1 MRFFN
6 TEGPVRPDD
15 HYAIQSLDRMDIDE
29 LLALIRAKRYFVLHA
44 PRQTGKTSALI
55 ALRDLLN
62 SGEVGNFRCVN
73 VGVGQVARDDTA
85 RGIRA
90 ILGSLSENAQELGD
104 DYPGSVWQDILAS
117 MGPESALNVLLA
129 RWSRAGPTP
138 LVLLVDEIDSLVGDT
153 LLSVLRQLRAGY
165 EKRPGGFPQ
174 SVVLCGVRDIR
185 DYRIR
190 SSTGEVI
197 AGGSPFNVAAKSLRM
212 GDFTEAETRALM
224 AQHMEETGQRFSS
237 SALDSV
243 WTQTRGQPWLVN
255 ALCAGACFDN
265 KAGRD
270 RSRAIEVDD
279 IYAAREE
286 LILSRRT
293 HLDQLAHKLEEERV
307 RRVVEPLLSGG
318 GARYQAR
325 DLEYVRDL
333 GLLAPDSPPRMA
345 NPIYR
350 EVVPRE
356 LGYVLQDSLDVQ
368 AAWYVDGDGGLNMD
382 KLLTAFGTFF
392 GEHSEHWLG
401 RFGEYPEAGPQLI
414 LQAYLQRVVNGGGR
428 IEREYGLGRGRT
440 DLLVLWPREA
450 GQPSELWERFV
461 VECKVLRDS
470 DRKSL
475 AWTVERGVEQTLGYM
490 KKCGAEGRASGGD
503 RPPYRRGGAPGRWGR
518 DGWKRTPAGR
528 ARGGGLDVVAP
539 GSRIGPTGSG
549 HGGPNT
555 EFLTL
560 PPAAHLA
567 HEAAHHPLVGLAQ
580 LPVPEPAKRPGN
592 EFVARAALQGLDL
605 DWLGAGEERADLG
618 HGPYSVG
625 LKHHEHL
632 LMMPRSGPLQAHLT
646 LESPVPL
653 QAHVSLEKARRS
665 AHSRFSDTL
674 PIVPPRQGGIG
685 AGGCP

>member
-6 TEGPVRPDD
+6 TEGPVRPDK
-15 HYAIQSLDRMDIDE
+15 HYAIRPLDRVNVGE
-29 LLALIRAKRYFVLHA
+29 FLALIRAERYFALHA

-62 SGEVGNFRCVN
+62 SGEVGNFRCVDVN
-73 VGVGQVARDDTA
+73 VEVGQVARDDVA
-85 RGIRA
+85 RGMRA
-90 ILGSLSENAQELGD
+90 ILGILAENARGLGD
-104 DYPGSVWQDILAS
+104 DYPGSVWQDVLAS
-117 MGPESALNVLLA
+117 MGPESALNVLFA
-129 RWSRAGPTP
+129 RWCRADPVP

-165 EKRPGGFPQ
+165 QRRPEAFPQ

-190 SSTGEVI
+190 SSAGEII

-224 AQHMEETGQRFSS
+224 AQHTEETGQRFSEA
-237 SALDSV
+237 ALEAV

-270 RSRAIEVDD
+270 RSRSIEVDD
-279 IYAAREE
+279 VYAAREE

-307 RRVVEPLLSGG
+307 RRVVEPMLSGG
-318 GARYQAR
+318 EVQHDGR

-356 LGYVLQDSLDVQ
+356 LGYVLQDSLDIQ
-368 AAWYVDGDGGLNMD
+368 ARWYVHNDGRLNMT
-382 KLLTAFGTFF
+382 KLLSAFGTFF
-392 GEHSEHWLG
+392 GEHAEHWLG
-401 RFGEYPEAGPQLI
+401 HLGAYREAAPQLI
-414 LQAYLQRVVNGGGR
+414 LQSYLQRVVNCGGR

-450 GQPSELWERFV
+450 GQPSDLWERFV

-475 AWTVERGVEQTLGYM
+475 ARTVECGVKQTLGYM
-490 KKCGAEGRASGGD
+490 KQCGAKEGHLVVMDRRSGERRRSEARRHGD
-503 RPPYRRGGAPGRWGR
+503 GEADGSERRRGGDEARSERLHDGR
-518 DGWKRTPAGR
+518 K
-528 ARGGGLDVVAP
+528 VAVW
-539 GSRIGPTGSG
+539 
-549 HGGPNT
+549 
-555 EFLTL
+555 TL
-560 PPAAHLA
+560 
-567 HEAAHHPLVGLAQ
+567 
-580 LPVPEPAKRPGN
+580 
-592 EFVARAALQGLDL
+592 
-605 DWLGAGEERADLG
+605 
-618 HGPYSVG
+618 
-625 LKHHEHL
+625 
-632 LMMPRSGPLQAHLT
+632 
-646 LESPVPL
+646 
-653 QAHVSLEKARRS
+653 
-665 AHSRFSDTL
+665 
-674 PIVPPRQGGIG
+674 
-685 AGGCP
+685 

>member
-6 TEGPVRPDD
+6 TEGPVRPDK
-15 HYAIQSLDRMDIDE
+15 HYAIRPLDRVNVGE
-29 LLALIRAKRYFVLHA
+29 FLALIRAERYFVLHA

-62 SGEVGNFRCVN
+62 SGEVGDFRCVDVN
-73 VGVGQVARDDTA
+73 VEVGQVARDDTA

-90 ILGSLSENAQELGD
+90 ILGSLAENAQELGD
-104 DYPGSVWQDILAS
+104 DYPEEVWPDILAKV
-117 MGPESALNVLLA
+117 GPDDALKRLLA
-129 RWSRAGPTP
+129 RWCRASPVP

-165 EKRPGGFPQ
+165 QRRPEGFPQ

-224 AQHMEETGQRFSS
+224 AQHTEETGQRFSE
-237 SALDSV
+237 AAQEAV

-270 RSRAIEVDD
+270 RSRAIEEDD
-279 IYAAREE
+279 VYAAREE

-293 HLDQLAHKLEEERV
+293 HLDQLAHKLEEARV

-318 GARYQAR
+318 EVQHDGR

-333 GLLAPDSPPRMA
+333 GLLAPDSPPRIA

-356 LGYVLQDSLDVQ
+356 LGYVLQDSLDIRV
-368 AAWYVDGDGGLNMD
+368 AWYVDDDGGLNMT
-382 KLLTAFGTFF
+382 KLLTAFRTFF
-392 GEHSEHWLG
+392 GEHAEHWLG
-401 RFGEYPEAGPQLI
+401 RFADYREAGPQLI
-414 LQAYLQRVVNGGGR
+414 LQSYLQRVVNGGGR

-440 DLLVLWPREA
+440 DLLVLWPRES
-450 GQPSELWERFV
+450 GQPSDLWERFV

-475 AWTVERGVEQTLGYM
+475 AWTVEKGVKQTLGYM
-490 KKCGAEGRASGGD
+490 KQCGAEEGHLVVMD
-503 RPPYRRGGAPGRWGR
+503 RRSEERRGGEGAEDHR
-518 DGWKRTPAGR
+518 DGDGEAD
-528 ARGGGLDVVAP
+528 GGGRRQDGRGVA
-539 GSRIGPTGSG
+539 IWM
-549 HGGPNT
+549 
-555 EFLTL
+555 L
-560 PPAAHLA
+560 
-567 HEAAHHPLVGLAQ
+567 
-580 LPVPEPAKRPGN
+580 
-592 EFVARAALQGLDL
+592 
-605 DWLGAGEERADLG
+605 
-618 HGPYSVG
+618 
-625 LKHHEHL
+625 
-632 LMMPRSGPLQAHLT
+632 
-646 LESPVPL
+646 
-653 QAHVSLEKARRS
+653 
-665 AHSRFSDTL
+665 
-674 PIVPPRQGGIG
+674 
-685 AGGCP
+685 

>member
-15 HYAIQSLDRMDIDE
+15 HYAIPPLDRMDVDE

-62 SGEVGNFRCVN
+62 SGAAGNFRCVHTN
-73 VGVGQVARDDTA
+73 VEVGQVARDDTA

-90 ILGSLSENAQELGD
+90 ILSRLAMRARLLHDDFPHESWRAVLEASGPDDALGD
-104 DYPGSVWQDILAS
+104 
-117 MGPESALNVLLA
+117 LLSNWCVA
-129 RWSRAGPTP
+129 NPVP

-165 EKRPGGFPQ
+165 EQRPEGFPQ

-190 SSTGEVI
+190 SSAGEVI

-224 AQHMEETGQRFSS
+224 AQHTEETGQRFSAA
-237 SALDSV
+237 ALDSV

-270 RSRAIEVDD
+270 RSRTIEVDD
-279 IYAAREE
+279 VYAAREE

-307 RRVVEPLLSGG
+307 RRVVEPILSGG
-318 GARYQAR
+318 EARHEIR

-333 GLLAPDSPPRMA
+333 GLIDGNQPPRIA
-345 NPIYR
+345 NPIYA

-356 LGYVLQDSLDVQ
+356 LGYILQSSLDQ
-368 AAWYVDGDGGLNMD
+368 NPAWYVDDDGRLDMD

-392 GEHSEHWLG
+392 GEHAEHWLG
-401 RFGEYPEAGPQLI
+401 RFGDYPEAGPQLI

-450 GQPSELWERFV
+450 GQPSDLWERFV

-475 AWTVERGVEQTLGYM
+475 EWTVERGVEQTLGYM
-490 KKCGAEGRASGGD
+490 AKCRAEEGHLVVIDRRAGTEERRRSEGAED
-503 RPPYRRGGAPGRWGR
+503 RRDGEGGA
-518 DGWKRTPAGR
+518 D
-528 ARGGGLDVVAP
+528 GGGRRLDGRGVVVW
-539 GSRIGPTGSG
+539 
-549 HGGPNT
+549 
-555 EFLTL
+555 TL
-560 PPAAHLA
+560 
-567 HEAAHHPLVGLAQ
+567 
-580 LPVPEPAKRPGN
+580 
-592 EFVARAALQGLDL
+592 
-605 DWLGAGEERADLG
+605 
-618 HGPYSVG
+618 
-625 LKHHEHL
+625 
-632 LMMPRSGPLQAHLT
+632 
-646 LESPVPL
+646 
-653 QAHVSLEKARRS
+653 
-665 AHSRFSDTL
+665 
-674 PIVPPRQGGIG
+674 
-685 AGGCP
+685 

>member
-15 HYAIQSLDRMDIDE
+15 HYAIAPLDRADVDE
-29 LLALIRAKRYFVLHA
+29 FLGLIRAKRYFVLHA

-62 SGEVGNFRCVN
+62 SGEAGDFRCVSMN
-73 VGVGQVARDDTA
+73 VEPAQVARDDVA

-90 ILGSLSENAQELGD
+90 ILSGLATRARLLGD
-104 DYPGSVWQDILAS
+104 DYPDGVWPDVLANA
-117 MGPESALNVLLA
+117 GPEDALKELLT
-129 RWSRAGPTP
+129 RWCVANPVP

-165 EKRPGGFPQ
+165 EQRPEGFPQ

-190 SSTGEVI
+190 SSAGEVI

-224 AQHMEETGQRFSS
+224 AQHTEETGQRFT
-237 SALDSV
+237 AAAQGAV

-270 RSRAIEVDD
+270 RSRSIEVDD
-279 IYAAREE
+279 VYAAREE

-293 HLDQLAHKLEEERV
+293 HLDQLAHKLEEARV

-318 GARYQAR
+318 EVQHDGR

-333 GLLAPDSPPRMA
+333 GLIAVADPPRIA

-356 LGYVLQDSLDVQ
+356 LGYVLQSSLDIQV
-368 AAWYVDGDGGLNMD
+368 AWYVDDDGRLDMD
-382 KLLTAFGTFF
+382 KLLSAFGTFF
-392 GEHSEHWLG
+392 GEHAEHWLG
-401 RFGEYPEAGPQLI
+401 HLGAYREAAPQLI
-414 LQAYLQRVVNGGGR
+414 LQSYLQRVVNGGGR

-450 GQPSELWERFV
+450 GQPSDLWERFV
-461 VECKVLRDS
+461 VECKVLRDT

-475 AWTVERGVEQTLGYM
+475 AWTVEKGVKQTLGYM
-490 KKCGAEGRASGGD
+490 KQCGAEEGHLVVMDRRSGAKESRRSEARRYGD
-503 RPPYRRGGAPGRWGR
+503 GEAGGSERRRGGDEARSERLHDGR
-518 DGWKRTPAGR
+518 K
-528 ARGGGLDVVAP
+528 VAVW
-539 GSRIGPTGSG
+539 
-549 HGGPNT
+549 
-555 EFLTL
+555 TL
-560 PPAAHLA
+560 
-567 HEAAHHPLVGLAQ
+567 
-580 LPVPEPAKRPGN
+580 
-592 EFVARAALQGLDL
+592 
-605 DWLGAGEERADLG
+605 
-618 HGPYSVG
+618 
-625 LKHHEHL
+625 
-632 LMMPRSGPLQAHLT
+632 
-646 LESPVPL
+646 
-653 QAHVSLEKARRS
+653 
-665 AHSRFSDTL
+665 
-674 PIVPPRQGGIG
+674 
-685 AGGCP
+685 

>member
-6 TEGPVRPDD
+6 TEGPVRPNK
-15 HYAIQSLDRMDIDE
+15 HYAIRPLDRVNVGE
-29 LLALIRAKRYFVLHA
+29 FLALIRAERYFVLHA

-62 SGEVGNFRCVN
+62 SGEVGDFRCVDVN
-73 VGVGQVARDDTA
+73 VEVGQVARDDVA

-90 ILGSLSENAQELGD
+90 ILGILTENARGLGD
-104 DYPGSVWQDILAS
+104 DYPGGVWQDVLAS

-129 RWSRAGPTP
+129 RWCRANPVP

-165 EKRPGGFPQ
+165 QRRPEAFPQ

-224 AQHMEETGQRFSS
+224 AQHTGETGQRFSEA
-237 SALDSV
+237 ALEAV

-270 RSRAIEVDD
+270 RSRSIEVDD
-279 IYAAREE
+279 VYAAREE

-318 GARYQAR
+318 EVQHHAR

-356 LGYVLQDSLDVQ
+356 LGYVLQDSLDIQV
-368 AAWYVDGDGGLNMD
+368 AWYVDDAGRLDMT
-382 KLLTAFGTFF
+382 KLLSAFGTFF
-392 GEHSEHWLG
+392 GEHAEHWLG
-401 RFGEYPEAGPQLI
+401 HLGAYREAAPQLI
-414 LQAYLQRVVNGGGR
+414 LQAYLQRVVNSGGR

-440 DLLVLWPREA
+440 DLLVRWPRES
-450 GQPSELWERFV
+450 GQPSDLWERFV
-461 VECKVLRDS
+461 VECKVLRDT

-475 AWTVERGVEQTLGYM
+475 AWTVEKGVEQTLGYM
-490 KKCGAEGRASGGD
+490 AQCGAEEGHLVVMDRRSGERRSGG
-503 RPPYRRGGAPGRWGR
+503 GAAEPR
-518 DGWKRTPAGR
+518 DGVGEAD
-528 ARGGGLDVVAP
+528 GGGRREDGRGVV
-539 GSRIGPTGSG
+539 IWM
-549 HGGPNT
+549 
-555 EFLTL
+555 L
-560 PPAAHLA
+560 
-567 HEAAHHPLVGLAQ
+567 
-580 LPVPEPAKRPGN
+580 
-592 EFVARAALQGLDL
+592 
-605 DWLGAGEERADLG
+605 
-618 HGPYSVG
+618 
-625 LKHHEHL
+625 
-632 LMMPRSGPLQAHLT
+632 
-646 LESPVPL
+646 
-653 QAHVSLEKARRS
+653 
-665 AHSRFSDTL
+665 
-674 PIVPPRQGGIG
+674 
-685 AGGCP
+685 

>member
-6 TEGPVRPDD
+6 TEGPVRPDK
-15 HYAIQSLDRMDIDE
+15 HYAIRPLDRADIDE
-29 LLALIRAKRYFVLHA
+29 FLDLIRAERYFVLHA

-62 SGEVGNFRCVN
+62 SGAAGNFRCVDVN
-73 VGVGQVARDDTA
+73 VEVGQVARDDVA

-90 ILGSLSENAQELGD
+90 ILSSLATSARLLGD
-104 DYPGSVWQDILAS
+104 DYPDGIWPDVLTRV
-117 MGPESALNVLLA
+117 GPEDALKELLT
-129 RWSRAGPTP
+129 RWCVANPVP

-165 EKRPGGFPQ
+165 QRRPEGFPQ

-224 AQHMEETGQRFSS
+224 AQHTEETGQRFSPA
-237 SALDSV
+237 ALEAV
-243 WTQTRGQPWLVN
+243 WTQTCGQPWLVN

-270 RSRAIEVDD
+270 RSRSIEVDD
-279 IYAAREE
+279 VYAAREE

-307 RRVVEPLLSGG
+307 RRVVEPMLSGG
-318 GARYQAR
+318 EARHQVR
-325 DLEYVRDL
+325 DLEYLRDL
-333 GLLAPDSPPRMA
+333 GLIDGSEPPRIA
-345 NPIYR
+345 NPIYA

-356 LGYVLQDSLDVQ
+356 LGYILQSSLDVQ
-368 AAWYVDGDGGLNMD
+368 ARWYVDGDGGLNMD

-392 GEHSEHWLG
+392 GEHSGHWLG
-401 RFGEYPEAGPQLI
+401 RFAEYPEAGPQLI

-450 GQPSELWERFV
+450 GQPSDLWERFV

-475 AWTVERGVEQTLGYM
+475 AWTVEKGVKQALGYM
-490 KKCGAEGRASGGD
+490 KQCGAEEGHLVVIDRRSGAEERRRSEGMED
-503 RPPYRRGGAPGRWGR
+503 RRGGEGEADGCGRR
-518 DGWKRTPAGR
+518 QDE
-528 ARGGGLDVVAP
+528 RGVVVW
-539 GSRIGPTGSG
+539 
-549 HGGPNT
+549 
-555 EFLTL
+555 TL
-560 PPAAHLA
+560 
-567 HEAAHHPLVGLAQ
+567 
-580 LPVPEPAKRPGN
+580 
-592 EFVARAALQGLDL
+592 
-605 DWLGAGEERADLG
+605 
-618 HGPYSVG
+618 
-625 LKHHEHL
+625 
-632 LMMPRSGPLQAHLT
+632 
-646 LESPVPL
+646 
-653 QAHVSLEKARRS
+653 
-665 AHSRFSDTL
+665 
-674 PIVPPRQGGIG
+674 
-685 AGGCP
+685 

>member
-15 HYAIQSLDRMDIDE
+15 HYAIAPLDRADVDE
-29 LLALIRAKRYFVLHA
+29 FLGLIRAKRYFVLHA

-62 SGEVGNFRCVN
+62 SGEAGDFRCVSMN
-73 VGVGQVARDDTA
+73 VEPAQVARDDVA

-90 ILGSLSENAQELGD
+90 ILSGLATRARLLGD
-104 DYPGSVWQDILAS
+104 DYPDGVWPDVLANA
-117 MGPESALNVLLA
+117 GPEDALKELLA
-129 RWSRAGPTP
+129 RWCVANPVP

-165 EKRPGGFPQ
+165 EQRPEGFPQ

-224 AQHMEETGQRFSS
+224 VQHTEETGQRFT
-237 SALDSV
+237 AAAQEAV

-270 RSRAIEVDD
+270 RSRTIEEDD
-279 IYAAREE
+279 VYAAREE

-307 RRVVEPLLSGG
+307 RRVVEPILSGG
-318 GARYQAR
+318 EVRHHAR

-356 LGYVLQDSLDVQ
+356 LGYVLQDSLDIEV
-368 AAWYVDGDGGLNMD
+368 AWYVDDDGRLDMT
-382 KLLTAFGTFF
+382 KLLSAFRTFF
-392 GEHSEHWLG
+392 GEHAEHWLG
-401 RFGEYPEAGPQLI
+401 HLGAYREAAPQLI
-414 LQAYLQRVVNGGGR
+414 LQSYLQRVVNGGGR

-450 GQPSELWERFV
+450 GQPSDLWERFV
-461 VECKVLRDS
+461 VECKVLRDT

-475 AWTVERGVEQTLGYM
+475 AWTVEKGVKQTLGYM
-490 KKCGAEGRASGGD
+490 KQCGAEEGHLVVMD
-503 RPPYRRGGAPGRWGR
+503 RRSEERRGGEERRHG
-518 DGWKRTPAGR
+518 DGEASGSERQREGEE
-528 ARGGGLDVVAP
+528 ARSERRQD
-539 GSRIGPTGSG
+539 GSG
-549 HGGPNT
+549 VVVW
-555 EFLTL
+555 TL
-560 PPAAHLA
+560 
-567 HEAAHHPLVGLAQ
+567 
-580 LPVPEPAKRPGN
+580 
-592 EFVARAALQGLDL
+592 
-605 DWLGAGEERADLG
+605 
-618 HGPYSVG
+618 
-625 LKHHEHL
+625 
-632 LMMPRSGPLQAHLT
+632 
-646 LESPVPL
+646 
-653 QAHVSLEKARRS
+653 
-665 AHSRFSDTL
+665 
-674 PIVPPRQGGIG
+674 
-685 AGGCP
+685 

>member
-1 MRFFN
+1 MRRFN
-6 TEGPVRPDD
+6 IAGPVRPDE
-15 HYAIQSLDRMDIDE
+15 HYAIPPLDRVDMEE
-29 LLALIRAKRYFVLHA
+29 LLDLIRAKQYFVLHA

-62 SGEVGNFRCVN
+62 RGEAGNFRCVDVN
-73 VGVGQVARDDTA
+73 VEVGQVARDDTA

-90 ILGSLSENAQELGD
+90 ILSSLASSARLLGD
-104 DYPGSVWQDILAS
+104 DYPDGIWPDILTKV
-117 MGPESALNVLLA
+117 GPEDALKELLTRWCEADA
-129 RWSRAGPTP
+129 RP

-165 EKRPGGFPQ
+165 QRRPEAFPQ

-224 AQHMEETGQRFSS
+224 AQHTEETGQCFSAA
-237 SALDSV
+237 ALDAV
-243 WTQTRGQPWLVN
+243 WTHTRGQPWLVN

-270 RSRAIEVDD
+270 RSRPIEVDD

-293 HLDQLAHKLEEERV
+293 HLDQLAHKLEEARV
-307 RRVVEPLLSGG
+307 RRVVEPILSGG
-318 GARYQAR
+318 EARHQVR

-333 GLLAPDSPPRMA
+333 GLIDAGEPPRIA
-345 NPIYR
+345 NPIYA

-356 LGYVLQDSLDVQ
+356 LGYILQSSLDVQ
-368 AAWYVDGDGGLNMD
+368 VAWYVDDDGRLDMTR
-382 KLLTAFGTFF
+382 LLTAFGTFF

-401 RFGEYPEAGPQLI
+401 RFSDYPEAGPQLI
-414 LQAYLQRVVNGGGR
+414 LQAYLHRVVNSGGR

-450 GQPSELWERFV
+450 GQPSDLWERFV

-490 KKCGAEGRASGGD
+490 AKCGAEEGHLVVID
-503 RPPYRRGGAPGRWGR
+503 RRSEDRRGNESE
-518 DGWKRTPAGR
+518 AG
-528 ARGGGLDVVAP
+528 
-539 GSRIGPTGSG
+539 GS
-549 HGGPNT
+549 
-555 EFLTL
+555 
-560 PPAAHLA
+560 
-567 HEAAHHPLVGLAQ
+567 
-580 LPVPEPAKRPGN
+580 
-592 EFVARAALQGLDL
+592 
-605 DWLGAGEERADLG
+605 EERRQDERG
-618 HGPYSVG
+618 VVVW
-625 LKHHEHL
+625 
-632 LMMPRSGPLQAHLT
+632 T
-646 LESPVPL
+646 L
-653 QAHVSLEKARRS
+653 
-665 AHSRFSDTL
+665 
-674 PIVPPRQGGIG
+674 
-685 AGGCP
+685 

>member
-6 TEGPVRPDD
+6 TEGPVRPDK
-15 HYAIQSLDRMDIDE
+15 HYAIQPLDRVDVDE
-29 LLALIRAKRYFVLHA
+29 LLALIRAERYFVLHA

-55 ALRDLLN
+55 ALRDHLN
-62 SGEVGNFRCVN
+62 SGAAGNFRCVDVN
-73 VGVGQVARDDTA
+73 VEIGQVARDDTA

-90 ILGSLSENAQELGD
+90 ILGSLAENAQELGD
-104 DYPGSVWQDILAS
+104 AYPGSVWQDVLAS

-129 RWSRAGPTP
+129 RWCRADPVP

-165 EKRPGGFPQ
+165 QRRPEGFPQ

-212 GDFTEAETRALM
+212 RDFTEAETRALM
-224 AQHMEETGQRFSS
+224 AQHTEETGQRFSS

-270 RSRAIEVDD
+270 RSRTIEVDD
-279 IYAAREE
+279 VYAAREE

-293 HLDQLAHKLEEERV
+293 HLDQLAHKLEEARV
-307 RRVVEPLLSGG
+307 RRVVEPILSGG
-318 GARYQAR
+318 EVRHHAR

-333 GLLAPDSPPRMA
+333 GLLAPDSPPRIA
-345 NPIYR
+345 NPMYA

-368 AAWYVDGDGGLNMD
+368 TRWYVDDDGRLDMT

-392 GEHSEHWLG
+392 GEHAEHWLDHLG
-401 RFGEYPEAGPQLI
+401 KYREAGPQLI
-414 LQAYLQRVVNGGGR
+414 LQSYLQRVVNGGGR

-450 GQPSELWERFV
+450 GQPSDLWERFV

-470 DRKSL
+470 ARKSL
-475 AWTVERGVEQTLGYM
+475 EWTVEQGLKQTLGYM
-490 KKCGAEGRASGGD
+490 EKCRAEEGHLVVIDRRTGAEERRRSEGAED
-503 RPPYRRGGAPGRWGR
+503 RRGGEGE
-518 DGWKRTPAGR
+518 AG
-528 ARGGGLDVVAP
+528 
-539 GSRIGPTGSG
+539 GS
-549 HGGPNT
+549 
-555 EFLTL
+555 
-560 PPAAHLA
+560 
-567 HEAAHHPLVGLAQ
+567 
-580 LPVPEPAKRPGN
+580 
-592 EFVARAALQGLDL
+592 
-605 DWLGAGEERADLG
+605 EERRQDG
-618 HGPYSVG
+618 REVVVW
-625 LKHHEHL
+625 
-632 LMMPRSGPLQAHLT
+632 T
-646 LESPVPL
+646 L
-653 QAHVSLEKARRS
+653 
-665 AHSRFSDTL
+665 
-674 PIVPPRQGGIG
+674 
-685 AGGCP
+685 

>member
-15 HYAIQSLDRMDIDE
+15 HYAIAPLDRADVDE
-29 LLALIRAKRYFVLHA
+29 FLGLIRAKRYFVLHA

-62 SGEVGNFRCVN
+62 SGEVGHFRCVN
-73 VGVGQVARDDTA
+73 VNVEVAQVARDDTA

-90 ILGSLSENAQELGD
+90 ILGSLADSAMLLGD
-104 DYPGSVWQDILAS
+104 DYPAGVWLDVLAD
-117 MGPESALNVLLA
+117 MGPENALKGLLV
-129 RWSRAGPTP
+129 RWCVANPVP

-165 EKRPGGFPQ
+165 EQRPEAFPQ

-224 AQHMEETGQRFSS
+224 AQHTEETGQRFSP
-237 SALDSV
+237 AAVEAV
-243 WTQTRGQPWLVN
+243 WTQTCGQPWLVN

-270 RSRAIEVDD
+270 RSRSIEVDD
-279 IYAAREE
+279 VYAAREE

-307 RRVVEPLLSGG
+307 RQVVEPILSGG
-318 GARYQAR
+318 EVQHDGR

-333 GLLAPDSPPRMA
+333 GLIAPDSPPRIA

-356 LGYVLQDSLDVQ
+356 LGYVLQDSLDIRV
-368 AAWYVDGDGGLNMD
+368 AWYVDDDGRLDMT
-382 KLLTAFGTFF
+382 KLLSAFRTFF
-392 GEHSEHWLG
+392 GEHAEHWLG
-401 RFGEYPEAGPQLI
+401 HLGAYREAAPQLI
-414 LQAYLQRVVNGGGR
+414 LQSYLQRVVNGGGR

-450 GQPSELWERFV
+450 GQPSDLWERFV

-475 AWTVERGVEQTLGYM
+475 AWTVEKGVKQTLGYM
-490 KKCGAEGRASGGD
+490 KQCGAEEGHLVVMDRRSGE
-503 RPPYRRGGAPGRWGR
+503 RRGDEGAETRR
-518 DGWKRTPAGR
+518 DG
-528 ARGGGLDVVAP
+528 GGEAD
-539 GSRIGPTGSG
+539 GSG
-549 HGGPNT
+549 RR
-555 EFLTL
+555 
-560 PPAAHLA
+560 
-567 HEAAHHPLVGLAQ
+567 Q
-580 LPVPEPAKRPGN
+580 
-592 EFVARAALQGLDL
+592 D
-605 DWLGAGEERADLG
+605 G
-618 HGPYSVG
+618 HGVVVWM
-625 LKHHEHL
+625 L
-632 LMMPRSGPLQAHLT
+632 
-646 LESPVPL
+646 
-653 QAHVSLEKARRS
+653 
-665 AHSRFSDTL
+665 
-674 PIVPPRQGGIG
+674 
-685 AGGCP
+685 

>member
-15 HYAIQSLDRMDIDE
+15 HYAVPPLERVDVDE

-62 SGEVGNFRCVN
+62 SGEVGDFRCVN
-73 VGVGQVARDDTA
+73 VNVEVGQVARDDVA

-90 ILGSLSENAQELGD
+90 VLSNLAESALLLGD
-104 DYPGSVWQDILAS
+104 DYPEEVWPGILAKV
-117 MGPESALNVLLA
+117 GPDDALKRLLT
-129 RWSRAGPTP
+129 RWCRADPTP

-165 EKRPGGFPQ
+165 EKRPEGFPQ

-190 SSTGEVI
+190 SSAGEVI

-212 GDFTEAETRALM
+212 GDFSEAETRALM
-224 AQHMEETGQRFSS
+224 AQHTEETGQRFT
-237 SALDSV
+237 AAAQEAV

-270 RSRAIEVDD
+270 RSRTIEVDD
-279 IYAAREE
+279 IHAAREE
-286 LILSRRT
+286 LIVSRRT
-293 HLDQLAHKLEEERV
+293 HLDQLAHKLEEARV
-307 RRVVEPLLSGG
+307 RRVVEPILSGG
-318 GARYQAR
+318 EARHQVR

-333 GLLAPDSPPRMA
+333 GLIDGGSPPRMA
-345 NPIYR
+345 NPIYA

-356 LGYVLQDSLDVQ
+356 LGYILQSSLDVQ
-368 AAWYVDGDGGLNMD
+368 VAWYVDDDGRLDMN
-382 KLLTAFGTFF
+382 KLLTAFRTFF

-401 RFGEYPEAGPQLI
+401 RFSEYPEAGPQLI
-414 LQAYLQRVVNGGGR
+414 LQAYLQRVVNSGGR

-450 GQPSELWERFV
+450 GQPSERWERFV

-475 AWTVERGVEQTLGYM
+475 AWTIERGVEQTLGYM
-490 KKCGAEGRASGGD
+490 TQCGAEEGHLVVIDRRAGAEE
-503 RPPYRRGGAPGRWGR
+503 RRRGEGTEAH
-518 DGWKRTPAGR
+518 
-528 ARGGGLDVVAP
+528 RGGESGEA
-539 GSRIGPTGSG
+539 GGSG
-549 HGGPNT
+549 RRQDGRGVVVW
-555 EFLTL
+555 TL
-560 PPAAHLA
+560 
-567 HEAAHHPLVGLAQ
+567 
-580 LPVPEPAKRPGN
+580 
-592 EFVARAALQGLDL
+592 
-605 DWLGAGEERADLG
+605 
-618 HGPYSVG
+618 
-625 LKHHEHL
+625 
-632 LMMPRSGPLQAHLT
+632 
-646 LESPVPL
+646 
-653 QAHVSLEKARRS
+653 
-665 AHSRFSDTL
+665 
-674 PIVPPRQGGIG
+674 
-685 AGGCP
+685 